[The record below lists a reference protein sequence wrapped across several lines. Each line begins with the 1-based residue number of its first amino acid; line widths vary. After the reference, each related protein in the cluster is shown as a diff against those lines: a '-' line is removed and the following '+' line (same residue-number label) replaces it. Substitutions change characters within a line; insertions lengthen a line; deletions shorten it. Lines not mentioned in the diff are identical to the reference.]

1 MEPSNDPRWLRLAK
15 IGHNMAR
22 KALDK
27 YRTPPWMTE
36 AFKESFP
43 AIGGG
48 LLIDPCCG
56 DGRMVTALS
65 DRFGDYGA
73 NDIDKSESFPSMY
86 FDATGDD
93 LWEGSDLARMILPCH
108 RNTWVITNPPFAHAA
123 EIAQQA
129 LSVTPNVALLLR
141 MTWLEPR
148 PNRMWLGTNP
158 PDCMLVLP
166 RGSFSGGGCDMTSCA
181 WYVWGDAGPVKPIR
195 VYTKIPGQELLKIG
209 EG

>member
-1 MEPSNDPRWLRLAK
+1 MSNPRWLRLAK
-15 IGHNMAR
+15 IGDNVAR

-56 DGRMVTALS
+56 DGRMVDALRP
-65 DRFGDYGA
+65 RFGSVIA
-73 NDIDKSESFPSMY
+73 NDIDETEPGCY
-86 FDATGDD
+86 HEDATQEGR
-93 LWEGSDLARMILPCH
+93 LWEVGRHARTP
-108 RNTWVITNPPFAHAA
+108 WVITNPPFVHAA

-129 LSVTPNVALLLR
+129 LSVTSNVALLLR

-148 PNRMWLGTNP
+148 PNRMWLGENP
-158 PDCMLVLP
+158 PDYMLVLP
-166 RGSFSGGGCDMTSCA
+166 RGSFTGGGSDMTSCA
-181 WYVWGDAGPVKPIR
+181 WYVWGDAGNVQPIR

>member
-1 MEPSNDPRWLRLAK
+1 
-15 IGHNMAR
+15 MAR

-43 AIGGG
+43 DIGGG
-48 LLIDPCCG
+48 HLIDPCCG
-56 DGRMVTALS
+56 DGRMIDALRS
-65 DRFGDYGA
+65 RFGRVLA
-73 NDIDKSESFPSMY
+73 NDIDPTEPGCY
-86 FDATGDD
+86 HEDATKDGPFWATAWKARED
-93 LWEGSDLARMILPCH
+93 LRPA
-108 RNTWVITNPPFAHAA
+108 WVITNPPFVHAA
-123 EIAQQA
+123 EIAQRA